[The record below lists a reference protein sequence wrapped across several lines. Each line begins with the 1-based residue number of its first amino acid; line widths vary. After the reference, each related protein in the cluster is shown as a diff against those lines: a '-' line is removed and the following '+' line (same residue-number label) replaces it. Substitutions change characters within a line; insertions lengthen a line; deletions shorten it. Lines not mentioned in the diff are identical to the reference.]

1 VKFVRSEGLKFSE
14 YIKQNEK
21 EVYDDFQSIV
31 TEGKQIGTVYHFTTN
46 KGIMMMTDEELLKR
60 HGMEMFELVS
70 LNNFISLTR
79 NPSLADNL
87 FGHISKKRGY
97 YVRLNIDGDK
107 LSNKYKIKPIRGVM
121 TDDNP
126 FNNDNK
132 VPREWEENEE
142 IVIPKGKSLKMKPY
156 ITSITFS
163 GNDKMFD
170 TVKKRLD
177 IPVYYKRKFTNC
189 NENREMFNFIDRYE
203 LYVEI

>member
-1 VKFVRSEGLKFSE
+1 LKFSE

-46 KGIMMMTDEELLKR
+46 ESIMMMTNEELLKQ
-60 HGMEMFELVS
+60 HGMEMFQFIS
-70 LNNFISLTR
+70 HNNFISLTR
-79 NPSLADNL
+79 NPRLAENL

-97 YVRLNIDGDK
+97 YVRLDIDGDK

-121 TDDNP
+121 TDDPP

-132 VPREWEENEE
+132 VPLKWEENEE
-142 IVIPKGKSLKMKPY
+142 LVIPKGKSLKMKPY
-156 ITSITFS
+156 IKSITFS

-170 TVKKRLD
+170 IVKKRLD
-177 IPVYYKRKFTNC
+177 IPVYYERKFSNC
-189 NENREMFNFIDRYE
+189 NENREMFNCMDSYE

>member
-1 VKFVRSEGLKFSE
+1 MKFSE

-46 KGIMMMTDEELLKR
+46 ESIMMMTNEELLKQ
-60 HGMEMFELVS
+60 HGMEMFQFIS
-70 LNNFISLTR
+70 HNNFISLTR
-79 NPSLADNL
+79 NPRLAENL

-97 YVRLNIDGDK
+97 YVRLDIDGDK

-121 TDDNP
+121 TDDPP

-132 VPREWEENEE
+132 VPLKWEENEE
-142 IVIPKGKSLKMKPY
+142 LVIPKGKSLKMKPY
-156 ITSITFS
+156 IKSITFS

-170 TVKKRLD
+170 IVKKRLD
-177 IPVYYKRKFTNC
+177 IPVYYERKFSNC
-189 NENREMFNFIDRYE
+189 NENREMFNCMDSYE

>member
-1 VKFVRSEGLKFSE
+1 MKFSE

-46 KGIMMMTDEELLKR
+46 ESIMMMTNEELLKQ
-60 HGMEMFELVS
+60 HGMEMFQFIS
-70 LNNFISLTR
+70 HNNFISLTR
-79 NPSLADNL
+79 NPRLAENL

-97 YVRLNIDGDK
+97 YVRLDIDGDK

-121 TDDNP
+121 TDDPP

-132 VPREWEENEE
+132 VPLKWGENEE
-142 IVIPKGKSLKMKPY
+142 LVIPKGKSLKMKPY
-156 ITSITFS
+156 IKSITFS

-170 TVKKRLD
+170 IVKKRLD
-177 IPVYYKRKFTNC
+177 IPVYYERKFSNC
-189 NENREMFNFIDRYE
+189 NENREMFNCMDSYE